1 MLVQDKGNE
10 RQRKIMAPT
19 FFASQLKVFVPM
31 FQDVA
36 SKVLYLPP
44 HRRRFEGLYD
54 DDPLL
59 GDRSSFKDEFVKL
72 DPSGQLLVNVTGWV
86 SRTTLDVVG

>member
-1 MLVQDKGNE
+1 
-10 RQRKIMAPT
+10 
-19 FFASQLKVFVPM
+19 M

-59 GDRSSFKDEFVKL
+59 GDRSLFKDESVKL
-72 DPSGQLLVNVTGWV
+72 DPSGQSLVNETGWL
-86 SRTTLDVVG
+86 SRTTLDVMG